1 MIKILK
7 STLIFLSI
15 FLLIL
20 KYSYAINQSDAVKY
34 IENVGQQAINILKT
48 PIEDL
53 QTREFLFERMLNN
66 NFDKKL
72 IHRAVLGKSA
82 KGASKEQLIRFGK
95 AFDKHIV
102 KVYAS
107 QLGVY
112 SNQLFII
119 DKAYKTGK
127 NVKIILNKFE
137 EVNLKLKEKLIDEE
151 RKYLLIELTN
161 LQEKIDVLDTIVS
174 SHIEHET
181 APPLRIDWRLR
192 DRGKGTKII
201 DIAIEG
207 VSLLKTKRADFGASI
222 KKGGL
227 HSLIIDLETKN
238 AENK

>member
-1 MIKILK
+1 MIRILK
-7 STLIFLSI
+7 IVLFALTFIFCISKPGFTI
-15 FLLIL
+15 DE
-20 KYSYAINQSDAVKY
+20 SEAIKY

-48 PIEDL
+48 PIDNLEK
-53 QTREFLFERMLNN
+53 RELLFEKMLNN

-72 IHRAVLGKSA
+72 IHRAVLGKA
-82 KGASKEQLIRFGK
+82 ARGASKEQLIRFGE
-95 AFDKHIV
+95 AFNKHIV

-119 DKAYKTGK
+119 DKAYKKGK
-127 NVKIILNKFE
+127 K
-137 EVNLKLKEKLIDEE
+137 
-151 RKYLLIELTN
+151 
-161 LQEKIDVLDTIVS
+161 DTIVS

-192 DRGKGTKII
+192 NRGQGTKII

-207 VSLLKTKRADFGASI
+207 VSLLATKRADFGASI

-227 HSLIIDLETKN
+227 HALIIDLETKN
-238 AENK
+238 AQNN

>member
-1 MIKILK
+1 MIRILK
-7 STLIFLSI
+7 IIIFALAFI
-15 FLLIL
+15 FCIS
-20 KYSYAINQSDAVKY
+20 KPGFTIDESEAIKY

-48 PIEDL
+48 PIDNLEK
-53 QTREFLFERMLNN
+53 RELLFEKMLNN

-72 IHRAVLGKSA
+72 IHRAVLGKA
-82 KGASKEQLIRFGK
+82 ARGASKEQLIRFGE

-119 DKAYKTGK
+119 DKAYKKGK
-127 NVKIILNKFE
+127 K
-137 EVNLKLKEKLIDEE
+137 
-151 RKYLLIELTN
+151 
-161 LQEKIDVLDTIVS
+161 DTIVS

-192 DRGKGTKII
+192 NRGQGTKII

-207 VSLLKTKRADFGASI
+207 VSLLATKRADFGASI

-227 HSLIIDLETKN
+227 HALIIDLETKN
-238 AENK
+238 AQNN

>member
-7 STLIFLSI
+7 NIFIYL
-15 FLLIL
+15 FIL
-20 KYSYAINQSDAVKY
+20 FCISKYSYAIDKNVAVKY

-53 QTREFLFERMLNN
+53 QTRELLFEKMLNN
-66 NFDKKL
+66 HFDRKL
-72 IHRAVLGKSA
+72 IHRAVLGKAS
-82 KGASKEQLIRFGK
+82 KGASESELIRFGK

-119 DKAYKTGK
+119 DKAFKKGK
-127 NVKIILNKFE
+127 K
-137 EVNLKLKEKLIDEE
+137 
-151 RKYLLIELTN
+151 
-161 LQEKIDVLDTIVS
+161 DTIVS

-192 DRGKGTKII
+192 DRGEGTKII

-207 VSLLKTKRADFGASI
+207 VSLLATKRADFGASI

-238 AENK
+238 AENN

>member
-1 MIKILK
+1 MIKTLKYICINLCILLCI
-7 STLIFLSI
+7 S
-15 FLLIL
+15 
-20 KYSYAINQSDAVKY
+20 KYSYAIDESLAIKY
-34 IENVGQQAINILKT
+34 IEGVGQQAINILKT
-48 PIEDL
+48 PIADL
-53 QTREFLFERMLNN
+53 KTRELLFARMLNN

-72 IHRAVLGKSA
+72 IHRAVLGKAS
-82 KGASKEQLIRFGK
+82 KGASPEELVRFGK

-119 DKAYKTGK
+119 DKAFNKGK
-127 NVKIILNKFE
+127 K
-137 EVNLKLKEKLIDEE
+137 
-151 RKYLLIELTN
+151 
-161 LQEKIDVLDTIVS
+161 DTIVS

-192 DRGKGTKII
+192 DRGNGIKII

-207 VSLLKTKRADFGASI
+207 VSLLATKRADFGASI

>member
-7 STLIFLSI
+7 NIFIYL
-15 FLLIL
+15 FIL
-20 KYSYAINQSDAVKY
+20 FCISKYSYAIDENVAVKY

-53 QTREFLFERMLNN
+53 QTRELLFEKMLNN

-72 IHRAVLGKSA
+72 IHRVVLGKAA
-82 KGASKEQLIRFGK
+82 KGASEEELIRFGK

-119 DKAYKTGK
+119 DRAFKKGK
-127 NVKIILNKFE
+127 K
-137 EVNLKLKEKLIDEE
+137 
-151 RKYLLIELTN
+151 
-161 LQEKIDVLDTIVS
+161 DTIVS

-192 DRGKGTKII
+192 DRGEGTKII

-207 VSLLKTKRADFGASI
+207 VSLLATKRADFGSSI

>member
-7 STLIFLSI
+7 NIFIYL
-15 FLLIL
+15 FIL
-20 KYSYAINQSDAVKY
+20 FCISKYSYAIDKNVAVKY

-53 QTREFLFERMLNN
+53 KTRELLFEKMLNN
-66 NFDKKL
+66 HFDKKL
-72 IHRAVLGKSA
+72 IHRAVLGKAS
-82 KGASKEQLIRFGK
+82 KGASESELIRFGK

-119 DKAYKTGK
+119 DKAFKKGK
-127 NVKIILNKFE
+127 K
-137 EVNLKLKEKLIDEE
+137 
-151 RKYLLIELTN
+151 
-161 LQEKIDVLDTIVS
+161 DTIVS

-192 DRGKGTKII
+192 DRGEGTKII

-207 VSLLKTKRADFGASI
+207 VSLLATKRADFGASI

-238 AENK
+238 AEKK

>member
-1 MIKILK
+1 MIKTLKHICINLCILLCI
-7 STLIFLSI
+7 S
-15 FLLIL
+15 
-20 KYSYAINQSDAVKY
+20 KYSYAIDESMAVKY
-34 IENVGQQAINILKT
+34 IEGVGQQAINILKT
-48 PIEDL
+48 PIADL
-53 QTREFLFERMLNN
+53 QTREFLFARMLNN

-72 IHRAVLGKSA
+72 IHRAVLGKAS
-82 KGASKEQLIRFGK
+82 KGASPEQLVRFGK

-119 DKAYKTGK
+119 DKAFNKGK
-127 NVKIILNKFE
+127 K
-137 EVNLKLKEKLIDEE
+137 
-151 RKYLLIELTN
+151 
-161 LQEKIDVLDTIVS
+161 DTIVS

-192 DRGKGTKII
+192 DRGNGIKII

-207 VSLLKTKRADFGASI
+207 VSLLATKRADFGASI

>member
-1 MIKILK
+1 MIKIIK
-7 STLIFLSI
+7 NIFIYSC
-15 FLLIL
+15 FLLCIS
-20 KYSYAINQSDAVKY
+20 KYSYAIDKNMAIQY
-34 IENVGQQAINILKT
+34 IEGVGQQAIDILKT

-53 QTREFLFERMLNN
+53 NTRELLFKKMLNN

-72 IHRAVLGKSA
+72 IHRAVLGKAS

-95 AFDKHIV
+95 AFDEHII

-119 DKAYKTGK
+119 DKAFKKGK
-127 NVKIILNKFE
+127 K
-137 EVNLKLKEKLIDEE
+137 
-151 RKYLLIELTN
+151 
-161 LQEKIDVLDTIVS
+161 DTIVS
-174 SHIEHET
+174 THIEHET

-192 DRGKGTKII
+192 NRGEGIKII

-207 VSLLKTKRADFGASI
+207 VSLLATKRADFGASI

>member
-7 STLIFLSI
+7 NIFIYL
-15 FLLIL
+15 FIL
-20 KYSYAINQSDAVKY
+20 FCISKYSYAIDENVAVKY

-53 QTREFLFERMLNN
+53 QTRELLFEKMLNN

-72 IHRAVLGKSA
+72 IHRAVLGRAA
-82 KGASKEQLIRFGK
+82 KGASEEELIRFGK
-95 AFDKHIV
+95 AFDKHII

-119 DKAYKTGK
+119 DKAFKKGK
-127 NVKIILNKFE
+127 K
-137 EVNLKLKEKLIDEE
+137 
-151 RKYLLIELTN
+151 
-161 LQEKIDVLDTIVS
+161 DTIVS

-192 DRGKGTKII
+192 DRGEGTKII

-207 VSLLKTKRADFGASI
+207 VSLLATKRADFGASI

>member
-1 MIKILK
+1 MIKIIK
-7 STLIFLSI
+7 NIFVCLCVLFCIS
-15 FLLIL
+15 
-20 KYSYAINQSDAVKY
+20 KYSYAIDENAAIKY
-34 IENVGQQAINILKT
+34 IEEVGQQAINILKT

-53 QTREFLFERMLNN
+53 KTRELLFAKMLNN

-72 IHRAVLGKSA
+72 IHRAVLGRAS
-82 KGASKEQLIRFGK
+82 KGAAKTELDRFGI
-95 AFDKHIV
+95 AFNKHIV

-119 DKAYKTGK
+119 DKAFKKGK
-127 NVKIILNKFE
+127 K
-137 EVNLKLKEKLIDEE
+137 
-151 RKYLLIELTN
+151 
-161 LQEKIDVLDTIVS
+161 DTIVS
-174 SHIEHET
+174 THIEHET

-192 DRGKGTKII
+192 DRGKGIKII

-207 VSLLKTKRADFGASI
+207 VSLLATKRADFGASI

-227 HSLIIDLETKN
+227 HALIIDLETKN

>member
-7 STLIFLSI
+7 NIFISLC
-15 FLLIL
+15 IL
-20 KYSYAINQSDAVKY
+20 FCISKYSYGIDENIAIKY
-34 IENVGQQAINILKT
+34 IENIGQQAINILKT

-53 QTREFLFERMLNN
+53 KTRELLFEKMLNN
-66 NFDKKL
+66 HFDKKL
-72 IHRAVLGKSA
+72 IHRAVLGKSS
-82 KGASKEQLIRFGK
+82 KGASEEELRRFGK
-95 AFDKHIV
+95 AFDKHII

-119 DKAYKTGK
+119 DKAFKKGK
-127 NVKIILNKFE
+127 K
-137 EVNLKLKEKLIDEE
+137 
-151 RKYLLIELTN
+151 
-161 LQEKIDVLDTIVS
+161 DTIVS

-207 VSLLKTKRADFGASI
+207 VSLLATKRADFGASI

-227 HSLIIDLETKN
+227 HALIIDLETKN

>member
-7 STLIFLSI
+7 NIFIYL
-15 FLLIL
+15 FIL
-20 KYSYAINQSDAVKY
+20 FCISKYSYAIDKNVAVKY

-53 QTREFLFERMLNN
+53 QTRELLFEKMLNN
-66 NFDKKL
+66 HFDKKL
-72 IHRAVLGKSA
+72 IHRAVLGKAS
-82 KGASKEQLIRFGK
+82 KGASESELIRFGK
-95 AFDKHIV
+95 AFDKHII

-119 DKAYKTGK
+119 DKAFKKGK
-127 NVKIILNKFE
+127 K
-137 EVNLKLKEKLIDEE
+137 
-151 RKYLLIELTN
+151 
-161 LQEKIDVLDTIVS
+161 DTIVS

-192 DRGKGTKII
+192 DRGEGTKII

-207 VSLLKTKRADFGASI
+207 VSLLATKRADFGASI

-238 AENK
+238 AKNK

>member
-1 MIKILK
+1 MLKIIKN
-7 STLIFLSI
+7 IFVCLCVLFCIS
-15 FLLIL
+15 
-20 KYSYAINQSDAVKY
+20 KYSYAIDENAAIKY
-34 IENVGQQAINILKT
+34 IEEVGQQAINILKT

-53 QTREFLFERMLNN
+53 QTRELLFEKMLTN

-72 IHRAVLGKSA
+72 IHRAVLGKAS
-82 KGASKEQLIRFGK
+82 KGASKDQLLRFGK

-119 DKAYKTGK
+119 DKAFKKGK
-127 NVKIILNKFE
+127 K
-137 EVNLKLKEKLIDEE
+137 
-151 RKYLLIELTN
+151 
-161 LQEKIDVLDTIVS
+161 DTIVS
-174 SHIEHET
+174 THIEHET

-192 DRGKGTKII
+192 DRGKGIKII

-207 VSLLKTKRADFGASI
+207 VSLLATKRADFGASI

-227 HSLIIDLETKN
+227 HALIIDLETKN

>member
-1 MIKILK
+1 MIKTLKYICINLCILLCI
-7 STLIFLSI
+7 S
-15 FLLIL
+15 
-20 KYSYAINQSDAVKY
+20 KYSYAIDESMAVKY
-34 IENVGQQAINILKT
+34 IEGVGQQAINILKT
-48 PIEDL
+48 PIADL
-53 QTREFLFERMLNN
+53 QTREFLFARMLNN

-72 IHRAVLGKSA
+72 IHRAVLGKAS
-82 KGASKEQLIRFGK
+82 KGASPEELVRFGE

-119 DKAYKTGK
+119 DKAFNKGK
-127 NVKIILNKFE
+127 K
-137 EVNLKLKEKLIDEE
+137 
-151 RKYLLIELTN
+151 
-161 LQEKIDVLDTIVS
+161 DTIVS

-192 DRGKGTKII
+192 DRGNGIKII

-207 VSLLKTKRADFGASI
+207 VSLLATKRADFGASI

>member
-7 STLIFLSI
+7 NIFIYL
-15 FLLIL
+15 FIL
-20 KYSYAINQSDAVKY
+20 FCISKYSYAIDENVAVVY

-53 QTREFLFERMLNN
+53 QTRELLFEKMLNN
-66 NFDKKL
+66 HFDKKL
-72 IHRAVLGKSA
+72 IHRAVLGKAS
-82 KGASKEQLIRFGK
+82 KGASESELIRFGK

-119 DKAYKTGK
+119 DKAFKKGK
-127 NVKIILNKFE
+127 K
-137 EVNLKLKEKLIDEE
+137 
-151 RKYLLIELTN
+151 
-161 LQEKIDVLDTIVS
+161 DTIVS

-192 DRGKGTKII
+192 DRGEGTKII

-207 VSLLKTKRADFGASI
+207 VSLLATKRADFGSSI

>member
-7 STLIFLSI
+7 NIFIYL
-15 FLLIL
+15 FIL
-20 KYSYAINQSDAVKY
+20 FCISKYSYAIDENVAVKY

-53 QTREFLFERMLNN
+53 KTRELLFEKMLNN
-66 NFDKKL
+66 HFDKKL
-72 IHRAVLGKSA
+72 IHRAVLGKAA
-82 KGASKEQLIRFGK
+82 KGASEEELIRFGK

-119 DKAYKTGK
+119 DKAFKKGK
-127 NVKIILNKFE
+127 K
-137 EVNLKLKEKLIDEE
+137 
-151 RKYLLIELTN
+151 
-161 LQEKIDVLDTIVS
+161 DTIVS

-192 DRGKGTKII
+192 DRGEGTKII

-207 VSLLKTKRADFGASI
+207 VSLLATKRADFGASI

-238 AENK
+238 VENK

>member
-7 STLIFLSI
+7 NIFIYL
-15 FLLIL
+15 FIL
-20 KYSYAINQSDAVKY
+20 FCISKYSYAIDENVAVVY

-53 QTREFLFERMLNN
+53 QTRELLFEKMLNN
-66 NFDKKL
+66 HFDKKL
-72 IHRAVLGKSA
+72 IHRAVLGKAS
-82 KGASKEQLIRFGK
+82 KGASESELIRFGK

-119 DKAYKTGK
+119 DKAFKKGK
-127 NVKIILNKFE
+127 K
-137 EVNLKLKEKLIDEE
+137 
-151 RKYLLIELTN
+151 
-161 LQEKIDVLDTIVS
+161 DTIVS

-192 DRGKGTKII
+192 DRGEGTKII

-207 VSLLKTKRADFGASI
+207 VSLLATKRADFGASI

>member
-7 STLIFLSI
+7 NIFIYL
-15 FLLIL
+15 FIL
-20 KYSYAINQSDAVKY
+20 FCISKYSYAIDENVAVKY

-53 QTREFLFERMLNN
+53 QTRELLFEKMLNN

-72 IHRAVLGKSA
+72 IHRAVLGRAA
-82 KGASKEQLIRFGK
+82 KGASEEELIRFGK
-95 AFDKHIV
+95 AFDKHII

-119 DKAYKTGK
+119 DKAFKKGK
-127 NVKIILNKFE
+127 K
-137 EVNLKLKEKLIDEE
+137 
-151 RKYLLIELTN
+151 
-161 LQEKIDVLDTIVS
+161 DTIVS

-192 DRGKGTKII
+192 DRGEGTKII

-207 VSLLKTKRADFGASI
+207 VSLLATKRADFGASI

-238 AENK
+238 VENK

>member
-1 MIKILK
+1 MLKIIKN
-7 STLIFLSI
+7 IFVCLCVLFCIS
-15 FLLIL
+15 
-20 KYSYAINQSDAVKY
+20 KYSYAIDENAAIKY
-34 IENVGQQAINILKT
+34 IEEVGQQAINILKT

-53 QTREFLFERMLNN
+53 QTRELLFEKMLNN

-72 IHRAVLGKSA
+72 IHRAVLGRAS
-82 KGASKEQLIRFGK
+82 KGATKTELDRFGI

-119 DKAYKTGK
+119 DKAFKKGK
-127 NVKIILNKFE
+127 K
-137 EVNLKLKEKLIDEE
+137 
-151 RKYLLIELTN
+151 
-161 LQEKIDVLDTIVS
+161 DTIVS
-174 SHIEHET
+174 THIEHET

-192 DRGKGTKII
+192 DRGEGIKII

-207 VSLLKTKRADFGASI
+207 VSLLATKRADFGASI

-238 AENK
+238 SENN

>member
-1 MIKILK
+1 MIRIFKIIIISIALVFYILK
-7 STLIFLSI
+7 P
-15 FLLIL
+15 
-20 KYSYAINQSDAVKY
+20 SYAINESEAVKY

-48 PIEDL
+48 PIENLDK
-53 QTREFLFERMLNN
+53 RELLFEKMLNN

-72 IHRAVLGKSA
+72 IHRAVLGKA
-82 KGASKEQLIRFGK
+82 ARGASKEQLVRFGK

-119 DKAYKTGK
+119 DKAYKKGK
-127 NVKIILNKFE
+127 K
-137 EVNLKLKEKLIDEE
+137 
-151 RKYLLIELTN
+151 
-161 LQEKIDVLDTIVS
+161 DTIVS

-192 DRGKGTKII
+192 NRGEGTKII

-207 VSLLKTKRADFGASI
+207 VSLLATKRADFGASI

-227 HSLIIDLETKN
+227 HALIIDLENKN
-238 AENK
+238 AQN

>member
-1 MIKILK
+1 MIKIIK
-7 STLIFLSI
+7 NIFVCLCVLFCIS
-15 FLLIL
+15 
-20 KYSYAINQSDAVKY
+20 KYSYAIDENIAIRY
-34 IENVGQQAINILKT
+34 IEEVGQQAINILKT

-53 QTREFLFERMLNN
+53 QTRELLFEKMLTN

-72 IHRAVLGKSA
+72 IHRAVLGRA
-82 KGASKEQLIRFGK
+82 VKGASKEQLIRFGK
-95 AFDKHIV
+95 AFDTHIV

-119 DKAYKTGK
+119 DKAFKKGK
-127 NVKIILNKFE
+127 K
-137 EVNLKLKEKLIDEE
+137 
-151 RKYLLIELTN
+151 
-161 LQEKIDVLDTIVS
+161 DTIVS

-192 DRGKGTKII
+192 DRGEGTKII

-207 VSLLKTKRADFGASI
+207 VSLLATKRADFGASI

-227 HSLIIDLETKN
+227 HALIIDLESKN
-238 AENK
+238 SENN

>member
-1 MIKILK
+1 MIRMFKKL
-7 STLIFLSI
+7 LISFT
-15 FLLIL
+15 FFFLIL
-20 KYSYAINQSDAVKY
+20 KPCYSIDELDAIKY
-34 IENVGQQAINILKT
+34 IENVGQKAINILKT
-48 PIEDL
+48 PIDNL
-53 QTREFLFERMLNN
+53 AKRELLFEQMLNN

-72 IHRAVLGKSA
+72 IHRAVLGKASR
-82 KGASKEQLIRFGK
+82 GASKEQLLRFGE

-119 DKAYKTGK
+119 DKAYKKGK
-127 NVKIILNKFE
+127 K
-137 EVNLKLKEKLIDEE
+137 
-151 RKYLLIELTN
+151 
-161 LQEKIDVLDTIVS
+161 DTIVS

-192 DRGKGTKII
+192 DRGEGTKII

-207 VSLLKTKRADFGASI
+207 VSLLATKRADFGASI

-227 HSLIIDLETKN
+227 HALIIDLETKN
-238 AENK
+238 AQNK

>member
-1 MIKILK
+1 MIKIIK
-7 STLIFLSI
+7 NIFVCLCVLFCIS
-15 FLLIL
+15 
-20 KYSYAINQSDAVKY
+20 KYSYAIDENAAIKY
-34 IENVGQQAINILKT
+34 IEEVGQQAINILKT

-53 QTREFLFERMLNN
+53 QTRELLFEKMLTN

-72 IHRAVLGKSA
+72 IHRAVLGKAS
-82 KGASKEQLIRFGK
+82 KGASKDQLLRFGK

-119 DKAYKTGK
+119 DKAFKKGK
-127 NVKIILNKFE
+127 K
-137 EVNLKLKEKLIDEE
+137 
-151 RKYLLIELTN
+151 
-161 LQEKIDVLDTIVS
+161 DTIVS
-174 SHIEHET
+174 THIEHET

-192 DRGKGTKII
+192 DRGEGIKII

-207 VSLLKTKRADFGASI
+207 VSLLATKRADFGASI

-238 AENK
+238 SENN

>member
-7 STLIFLSI
+7 NIFIYL
-15 FLLIL
+15 FIL
-20 KYSYAINQSDAVKY
+20 FCISKYSYAIDENIAVKY

-53 QTREFLFERMLNN
+53 QTRELLFEKMLNN
-66 NFDKKL
+66 HFDKKL
-72 IHRAVLGKSA
+72 IHRAVLGKAS
-82 KGASKEQLIRFGK
+82 KGASESELIRFGK

-119 DKAYKTGK
+119 DKAFKKGK
-127 NVKIILNKFE
+127 K
-137 EVNLKLKEKLIDEE
+137 
-151 RKYLLIELTN
+151 
-161 LQEKIDVLDTIVS
+161 DTIVS

-192 DRGKGTKII
+192 DRGEGTKII

-207 VSLLKTKRADFGASI
+207 VSLLATKRADFGASI

>member
-7 STLIFLSI
+7 NIFVYLC
-15 FLLIL
+15 IL
-20 KYSYAINQSDAVKY
+20 FCISKYSYAIDESLAVKY
-34 IENVGQQAINILKT
+34 IEGVGQQAINILKT
-48 PIEDL
+48 PIADL
-53 QTREFLFERMLNN
+53 QTREFLFARMLNN

-72 IHRAVLGKSA
+72 IHRAVLGKAS
-82 KGASKEQLIRFGK
+82 KGASPEELVRFGK

-119 DKAYKTGK
+119 DKAFNKGK
-127 NVKIILNKFE
+127 K
-137 EVNLKLKEKLIDEE
+137 
-151 RKYLLIELTN
+151 
-161 LQEKIDVLDTIVS
+161 DTIVS

-192 DRGKGTKII
+192 DRGNGIKII

-207 VSLLKTKRADFGASI
+207 VSLLATKRADFGASI

>member
-7 STLIFLSI
+7 NIFIYL
-15 FLLIL
+15 FIL
-20 KYSYAINQSDAVKY
+20 FCISKYSYAIDENIAVKY

-53 QTREFLFERMLNN
+53 QTRELLFEKMLNN

-72 IHRAVLGKSA
+72 IHRAVLGKA
-82 KGASKEQLIRFGK
+82 AIGASEEELIRFGK
-95 AFDKHIV
+95 AFDKHII

-119 DKAYKTGK
+119 DKAFKKGK
-127 NVKIILNKFE
+127 K
-137 EVNLKLKEKLIDEE
+137 
-151 RKYLLIELTN
+151 
-161 LQEKIDVLDTIVS
+161 DTIVS

-192 DRGKGTKII
+192 DRGEGTKII

-207 VSLLKTKRADFGASI
+207 VSLLATKRADFGASI

>member
-7 STLIFLSI
+7 NIFIYL
-15 FLLIL
+15 FIL
-20 KYSYAINQSDAVKY
+20 FCISKYSYAIDENVAVKY

-53 QTREFLFERMLNN
+53 QTRELLFEKMLNN
-66 NFDKKL
+66 HFDKKL
-72 IHRAVLGKSA
+72 IHRAVLGKAS
-82 KGASKEQLIRFGK
+82 KGASELELIRFGK

-119 DKAYKTGK
+119 DKAFKKGK
-127 NVKIILNKFE
+127 K
-137 EVNLKLKEKLIDEE
+137 
-151 RKYLLIELTN
+151 
-161 LQEKIDVLDTIVS
+161 DTIVS

-192 DRGKGTKII
+192 DRGEGIKII

-207 VSLLKTKRADFGASI
+207 VSLLASKRADFGASI

-227 HSLIIDLETKN
+227 HALIIDLETKN